1 MNDADVPAEGGKLPL
16 PHVRA
21 VQRDGPLRH
30 VVEPG
35 DELAEG
41 RLAAACVGA
50 MSVVVI
56 AVGGYFIMQGKM
68 DYADLTTFSLY
79 QKAPMRVT
87 QEIKRSS
94 GPWWESS
101 PISKRSVVM
110 RLMSWPV
117 RFWSKKENDRV
128 CIWSKPA
135 GPDGGQP
142 NL

>member
-1 MNDADVPAEGGKLPL
+1 MPEMADSTSPL
-16 PHVRA
+16 MTAVLAFTCTETRRIRLCWMVVNTAKMGTMAKTARA
-21 VQRDGPLRH
+21 SSQRMVH
-30 VVEPG
+30 
-35 DELAEG
+35 
-41 RLAAACVGA
+41 
-50 MSVVVI
+50 M
-56 AVGGYFIMQGKM
+56 
-68 DYADLTTFSLY
+68 T

-128 CIWSKPA
+128 CIWSKRSRRISASTLTPMRW
-135 GPDGGQP
+135 PQ
-142 NL
+142 